1 MSIAALIAQVVN
13 EKLKCCHMHLMMG
26 AVPKCS
32 HANCRDLVLACREL
46 VEDSGISMESAMFDA
61 IFQHAA
67 QQDKSGNTCS
77 LGSFMRSRQQCLAHQ
92 LNVQCSCL

>member
-1 MSIAALIAQVVN
+1 MVDAVLRCPGAS
-13 EKLKCCHMHLMMG
+13 CH
-26 AVPKCS
+26 
-32 HANCRDLVLACREL
+32 NLVLACREL
-46 VEDSGISMESAMFDA
+46 IDESGIRMESAMFDA